1 MRITESRIRRI
12 IREEARRVLCE
23 NFDLDQI
30 YEYSKDELLS
40 MLDKLKSGRQPDG
53 ANLDNSQK
61 ILAIGMIEDRLE
73 SLEEEE
79 EEEEIAARPRK
90 TVEDVIDDLMDK
102 GAENW
107 SRVSNDFYAMSD
119 GEDVAQA
126 YYPGL
131 SASDF
136 GKIAR
141 KLDAH
146 FNY

>member
-1 MRITESRIRRI
+1 MKITESFLRQI
-12 IREEARRVLCE
+12 IREEARSSFRE
-23 NFDLDQI
+23 GID
-30 YEYSKDELLS
+30 DEPLHPS
-40 MLDKLKSGRQPDG
+40 SWRDG
-53 ANLDNSQK
+53 EGD
-61 ILAIGMIEDRLE
+61 D
-73 SLEEEE
+73 EEEE
-79 EEEEIAARPRK
+79 EREIAARPRK
-90 TVEDVIDDLMDK
+90 TVEDVINDLMNK
-102 GAENW
+102 GAKNW

>member
-1 MRITESRIRRI
+1 MRITESFLRQI
-12 IREEARRVLCE
+12 IREEARSSFRE
-23 NFDLDQI
+23 GIDDDFD
-30 YEYSKDELLS
+30 DEPLHPS
-40 MLDKLKSGRQPDG
+40 SWRDG
-53 ANLDNSQK
+53 EGD
-61 ILAIGMIEDRLE
+61 D
-73 SLEEEE
+73 EEEE
-79 EEEEIAARPRK
+79 EREIAARPRK
-90 TVEDVIDDLMDK
+90 TVEDVINDLMDK

>member
-1 MRITESRIRRI
+1 MRINESTIRRI
-12 IREEARRVLCE
+12 IREEARQVLRE

-30 YEYSKDELLS
+30 YEYSEDELLS

-53 ANLDNSQK
+53 ADLDNSQK

-79 EEEEIAARPRK
+79 EEEEISARPHK
-90 TVEDVIDDLMDK
+90 TVEDVINDLMDK
-102 GAENW
+102 GAKNW
-107 SRVSNDFYAMSD
+107 SRVSNDFHAMSD
-119 GEDVAQA
+119 GERVAQDF
-126 YYPGL
+126 YPGL

>member
-79 EEEEIAARPRK
+79 EEIAARPRK